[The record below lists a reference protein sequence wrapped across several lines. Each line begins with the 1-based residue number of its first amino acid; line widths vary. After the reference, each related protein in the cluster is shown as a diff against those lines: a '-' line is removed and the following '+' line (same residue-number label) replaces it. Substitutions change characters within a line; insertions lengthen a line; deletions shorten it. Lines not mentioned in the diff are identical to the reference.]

1 MTSAPLSA
9 AALTHLRKASV
20 HRDGHLPASVGKKM
34 LALFVEN
41 KYVYRDDAD
50 GYVLEGNDALQD
62 VKAPDLEAR
71 PFFITTAGRHAALN
85 DGQIRALTEGVGPDG
100 RLARTVAWPT
110 AHALARLLLVELR
123 DEQGN
128 PAPGD
133 GIPFRT
139 ELGKTVAEETPTL
152 GIA

>member
-1 MTSAPLSA
+1 MTSTPLSDA
-9 AALTHLRKASV
+9 AFAHLRKASV
-20 HRDGHLPASVGKKM
+20 HPEGHLPASVGRKL

-50 GYVLEGNDALQD
+50 GYVIEGDDALQD
-62 VKAPDLEAR
+62 LKAPALEAR
-71 PFFITTAGRHAALN
+71 PCIITAAGRRAALN
-85 DGQIRALTEGVGPDG
+85 DGQLLALTEGVGPDG

-128 PAPGD
+128 PTPGD

-139 ELGKTVAEETPTL
+139 ELGKTVGEETSTPE
-152 GIA
+152 IA

>member
-1 MTSAPLSA
+1 MHP
-9 AALTHLRKASV
+9 
-20 HRDGHLPASVGKKM
+20 DGHLPASVGRKL

-41 KYVYRDDAD
+41 KYVYRHDAD
-50 GYVLEGNDALQD
+50 GYVLEGDDALQD
-62 VKAPDLEAR
+62 LKAPDPEAR
-71 PFFITTAGRHAALN
+71 PFIITAAGRRAAALN
-85 DGQIRALTEGVGPDG
+85 GGQLRALTEGVGPDG

-128 PAPGD
+128 PTPGD

-139 ELGKTVAEETPTL
+139 ELGKTVAEENSSPE
-152 GIA
+152 IA